1 MWDLGIGLGKV
12 GLEIIDSLEALDFP
26 TSTFEAK
33 AQDESLS
40 KGKDGGRPY
49 FCLFNR
55 DPLLALASML
65 D

>member
-1 MWDLGIGLGKV
+1 MWDLGVGPGKV
-12 GLEIIDSLEALDFP
+12 GIEIVDSLEALAFP

-40 KGKDGGRPY
+40 EGKDGGRPC